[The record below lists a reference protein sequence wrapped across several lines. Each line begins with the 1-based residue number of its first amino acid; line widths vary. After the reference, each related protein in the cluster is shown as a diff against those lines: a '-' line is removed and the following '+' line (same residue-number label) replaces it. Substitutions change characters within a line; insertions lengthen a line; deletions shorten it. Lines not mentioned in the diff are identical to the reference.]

1 MRGAQIA
8 MVGKYTNL
16 SDAYL
21 SVIKAL
27 QHACLAADRKLAL
40 VWIDA
45 QQLEDSTRV
54 SAPKSRPDRECLPLS
69 ASTPFLSCVP
79 YHMGICGWSR
89 RGAGFGKGL
98 EKR

>member
-1 MRGAQIA
+1 

-27 QHACLAADRKLAL
+27 QHACLAANRKLNL

-45 QQLEDSTRV
+45 EKLEDPSKVRPSRV
-54 SAPKSRPDRECLPLS
+54 
-69 ASTPFLSCVP
+69 T
-79 YHMGICGWSR
+79 SR
-89 RGAGFGKGL
+89 RWKGMSGHGEVVKPTML
-98 EKR
+98 RYPYSVSVQ